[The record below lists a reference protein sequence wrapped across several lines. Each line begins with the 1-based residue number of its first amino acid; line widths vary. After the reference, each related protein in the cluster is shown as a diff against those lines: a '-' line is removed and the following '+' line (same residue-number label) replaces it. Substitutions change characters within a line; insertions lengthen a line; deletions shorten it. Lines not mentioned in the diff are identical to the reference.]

1 MLLATLL
8 LVRLIWAKVPNL
20 QPKEEEKPE
29 KNTEDQ
35 NTVGKPEQ
43 NPIEKPEQNTMEQP
57 EQNPIETPEQT
68 LVEKP
73 EQSPAE
79 TMEQTPAEQPAAPP
93 VAKPSS
99 QPSPPAPSSPP
110 RACKSVVGEQEQ
122 IAVYNPAALRRPT
135 LAKFVLGSFDDNS
148 FNDEL
153 VTAAFRMGSR
163 RSSLTGAGAE
173 LPAVPATMEPTAGMR

>member
-29 KNTEDQ
+29 QNTEEQ
-35 NTVGKPEQ
+35 NTVEKPEQ
-43 NPIEKPEQNTMEQP
+43 NPIEKPEQTLAEKM
-57 EQNPIETPEQT
+57 EQT

-173 LPAVPATMEPTAGMR
+173 LPAVPPTVEPTTGMR